1 MTKILFLDFD
11 GVLNSTHWAGQR
23 PRRGLLPPESAR
35 QAVEEQRLDP
45 SCVDRLKRLVH
56 LTHASIV
63 ITSSWRQNMALSEMV
78 KMFALYEFTD
88 APLIS
93 VTENL
98 SCSRGIEVAAW
109 LQANADDD
117 ADFAGHPLVQT
128 NTDLGLQ
135 ESDVQACR
143 VILDAMARSTQGA
156 PHS

>member
-109 LQANADDD
+109 LPRRRRRLCGTPAGADEYRFGLARIGCAGLSSYPGRHGQINARR
-117 ADFAGHPLVQT
+117 P
-128 NTDLGLQ
+128 
-135 ESDVQACR
+135 S
-143 VILDAMARSTQGA
+143 
-156 PHS
+156 